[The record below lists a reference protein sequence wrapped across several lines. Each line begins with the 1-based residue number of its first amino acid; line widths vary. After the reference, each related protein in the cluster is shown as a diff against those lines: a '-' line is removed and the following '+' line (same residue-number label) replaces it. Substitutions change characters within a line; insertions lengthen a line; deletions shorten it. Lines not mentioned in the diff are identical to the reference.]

1 MLTIAELNIWHN
13 LRLSIKTNKQ
23 KPVPTL
29 SVRQWK
35 SLKLTAETHKM
46 IGIII
51 IFEKE
56 RKEEELSFNKPLQST
71 YINSFISD
79 NNREDRSAI
88 LKMWKLRLRKT
99 VICPRSKKCL
109 NGKARSV

>member
-1 MLTIAELNIWHN
+1 
-13 LRLSIKTNKQ
+13 
-23 KPVPTL
+23 
-29 SVRQWK
+29 
-35 SLKLTAETHKM
+35 M

-79 NNREDRSAI
+79 NSREDRSAI